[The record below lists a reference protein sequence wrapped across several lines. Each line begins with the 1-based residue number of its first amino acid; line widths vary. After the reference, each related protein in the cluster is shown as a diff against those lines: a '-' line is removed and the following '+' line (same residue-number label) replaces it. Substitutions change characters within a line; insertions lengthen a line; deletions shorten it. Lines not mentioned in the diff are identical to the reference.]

1 MSYLHYL
8 SEVYVSFIFEGPVIF
23 FTALGVGWRIFERT
37 HGSTGTGG
45 GGGNKNF
52 SPKEYKVDY
61 RKLTADGE
69 GGRGRMMRILES
81 LIGEIR

>member
-1 MSYLHYL
+1 MYRL
-8 SEVYVSFIFEGPVIF
+8 FFEGPVIF
-23 FTALGVGWRIFERT
+23 LSPWGWRIFGRT

-45 GGGNKNF
+45 GKNHL

-69 GGRGRMMRILES
+69 GGG
-81 LIGEIR
+81 

>member
-1 MSYLHYL
+1 MYRL
-8 SEVYVSFIFEGPVIF
+8 FFEGPVIF
-23 FTALGVGWRIFERT
+23 LSPWGQGGGIFGRT

-45 GGGNKNF
+45 GGKNHL

-69 GGRGRMMRILES
+69 GGG
-81 LIGEIR
+81 

>member
-1 MSYLHYL
+1 MARR
-8 SEVYVSFIFEGPVIF
+8 G
-23 FTALGVGWRIFERT
+23 R
-37 HGSTGTGG
+37 GG
-45 GGGNKNF
+45 GGKNHL

-81 LIGEIR
+81 IMGEIR